1 HVQDRVHAL
10 LEQRKRPHPLPPLR
24 YLHNNRR
31 TGGKEVDFIDSVLL
45 SEMRQEEPSW
55 INYRLEED
63 KIKKRTADEILEFL
77 IDETVELQCLTR
89 IQSNMLRPPY
99 TRQHVA
105 SNICGHFDLQHVAYK
120 IKVTTN
126 VA

>member
-1 HVQDRVHAL
+1 MEGERTGSLISHKISCSTLEHVQDRVHAL

-24 YLHNNRR
+24 YLHNNCR
-31 TGGKEVDFIDSVLL
+31 TGGKEVDFIDSILL

-77 IDETVELQCLTR
+77 IDETVEV
-89 IQSNMLRPPY
+89 IKDIY
-99 TRQHVA
+99 AKKERQ
-105 SNICGHFDLQHVAYK
+105 
-120 IKVTTN
+120 TN
-126 VA
+126 